1 MRKVVLHIVLLTL
14 ACIASGHALLAQCTL
29 SGSVVDS
36 NNGAPIEGAEVF
48 VHAVSRL
55 TTTDENGAFSIT
67 DLPAG
72 PHRISVFAA
81 ERELKEFDLQ
91 LTPGDNRLDVR
102 LDEIRDVLNTVTV
115 EDRRVSNG
123 GIRRLSG
130 LEGAAIYESKKTE
143 VIEVDEMAANLATN
157 NARQIFAK
165 VPGLNI
171 YESDGAG
178 LQLGIGARGLDP
190 SRTSNFNVRQ
200 NGYDISADALGY
212 PESYYVP
219 PTEAV
224 DRIEV
229 VRGAASLQ
237 YGTQFGGLLN
247 FVLKDGPTTRP
258 LEVVSRQS
266 IGSFGLFNSFNS
278 LGGTKGKLRYYTF
291 FHHKQ
296 ADGWRPNSAFDQN
309 TAYLSL
315 SMPVSEN
322 LTVTAQYTYMNYLA
336 KQPGGLTD
344 VRFYQDPRQSIR
356 ERNWFKVN
364 WNLMAIQADGRL
376 SDQWRMNLRL
386 FGLLGSRDALGNL
399 DRIDRAD
406 IGGPRDLF
414 ADEFTNY
421 GGELRFVHNY
431 TAMGAPAALVLGTR
445 FYRGF
450 TYRRQGMGPEGNEA
464 AFRFLHPDNLEGSE
478 YDFPGNNQSLFA
490 ENIFNITE
498 KLSVTPGFRFERI
511 QTKARGHY
519 QKTVLRPNPDTDIA
533 EDSTFQVFE
542 QRDRVRN
549 FVIAGVGVSYRAS
562 ENTEFYGNFSQ
573 NYRAINFNDIRV
585 VNPNLSVDPEISD
598 ERGFNIDVGL
608 RGGRDGVYNFDVSVF
623 YLQYDDRIGSILR
636 VNDST
641 FRIYRYRTNVADSR
655 HVGVEAFGQYDLLH
669 LVLPA
674 ERAHKLMVFGN
685 VALIDAVYINSTESA
700 VDGKQVELVPRYNIR
715 AGLTWQWKD
724 LMITWQGGFTA
735 DQYSDATNA
744 DDYTPSA
751 VEGLIPAY
759 QVMDI
764 AAKYT
769 YKFLTLETG
778 VNNLTN
784 QMYFTRRAS
793 GYPGPGILPSDGR
806 NFYLTL
812 QVKL

>member
-1 MRKVVLHIVLLTL
+1 MKKLILHIALVFL
-14 ACIASGHALLAQCTL
+14 ACTSTGTMLLAQCTL
-29 SGSVVDS
+29 SGTVKDK
-36 NNGAPIEGAEVF
+36 NNGSAIEGAEVF
-48 VHAVSRL
+48 VHSVSRL
-55 TTTDENGAFSIT
+55 ATTNAKGEFTIT
-67 DLPAG
+67 DLTPGA
-72 PHRISVFAA
+72 HRVSVFAA
-81 ERELKEFDLQ
+81 ERELQEVE
-91 LTPGDNRLDVR
+91 LTLVPGENHFDVR
-102 LDEIRDVLNTVTV
+102 LDEIRDVLRTVTV

-123 GIRRLSG
+123 GIRRLNG

-143 VIEVDEMAANLATN
+143 VIEVGDMAANLATN
-157 NARQIFAK
+157 NARQIYAK

-224 DRIEV
+224 ERIEV

-247 FVLKDGPTTRP
+247 FVMKDGPATRP

-266 IGSFGLFNSFNS
+266 LGSFGLFNSFNS

-296 ADGWRPNSAFDQN
+296 ADGWRPNSEFDQN
-309 TAYLSL
+309 TGYISL
-315 SMPVSEN
+315 SMPVSDK
-322 LTVTAQYTYMNYLA
+322 LTLTAQYTHMNYLA

-344 VRFYQDPRQSIR
+344 AMFNEDPRQSIR

-364 WNLMAIQADGRL
+364 WNLMALLADSRL
-376 SDQWRMNLRL
+376 SDSWRLNLRL

-399 DRIDRAD
+399 GRIDRAD
-406 IGGPRDLF
+406 DGGPRDLF
-414 ADEFTNY
+414 SDDFTNF
-421 GGELRFVHNY
+421 GGELRLVHHYRAGN
-431 TAMGAPAALVLGTR
+431 APAALVLGTR
-445 FYRGF
+445 YYRGF
-450 TYRRQGMGPEGNEA
+450 TYRRQGMAPDGKEA
-464 AFRFLHPDNLEGSE
+464 EFHFLNPDNLEGSN

-490 ENIFNITE
+490 ENIFNVTDR
-498 KLSVTPGFRFERI
+498 LSVTPGLRLERI
-511 QTKARGHY
+511 QTRAQGYY
-519 QKTVLRPNPDTDIA
+519 QTTVLRPNPDTGIA

-542 QRDRVRN
+542 DRDRVRN
-549 FVIAGVGVSYRAS
+549 FVIAGVGVSYRSS
-562 ENTEFYGNFSQ
+562 ENTEVYGNFSQ

-598 ERGFNIDVGL
+598 ERGFNFDLGI

-623 YLQYDDRIGSILR
+623 YLRYEDRIGSILR
-636 VNDST
+636 VDNEN

-655 HVGVEAFGQYDLLH
+655 HVGIEAFGQYDLLN
-669 LVLPA
+669 LFLPP
-674 ERAHKLMVFGN
+674 ERAHKLTAFGN
-685 VALIDAVYINSTESA
+685 VAVIDAVYVNSAESA
-700 VDGKQVELVPRYNIR
+700 IDGKEVELVPRYNIR

-724 LMITWQGGFTA
+724 LMLTWQGAFTA
-735 DQYSDATNA
+735 KQYSDVTNA
-744 DDYTPSA
+744 IYTPSA

-769 YKFLTLETG
+769 YKFLTVETG

-784 QMYFTRRAS
+784 HMYFTRRAS

-806 NFYLTL
+806 NYYLTL